1 MMVKKDF
8 ILVTIIGALVGLLVQ
23 PILANLVAAPS
34 LSARAMIF
42 FGFLVIAPLALFIAY
57 LLGKIWKV
65 IYQFAKFA
73 AVGALNT
80 FIDFGVLNLEI
91 IFSGIAGGAMYSV
104 FKGVSFLAATTNSF
118 FWNKYWTFSSRTSAN
133 TKETSKFYIVAVVG
147 WVINVSLASFVVNVM
162 SRPVSIS
169 PNLWANIGALTG
181 VAGSFLWDFLG
192 YKFLVFTDTAA
203 GKPKAEQ
210 SASGENK

>member
-1 MMVKKDF
+1 MIKKDF
-8 ILVTIIGALVGLLVQ
+8 ILVTIIGAAVGLLIQ
-23 PILANLVAAPS
+23 PIIVNLITNPS
-34 LSARAMIF
+34 FKLRLVIF
-42 FGFLVIAPLALFIAY
+42 FGFLVLAPAALFVAY
-57 LLGKIWKV
+57 LLGKIWAT

-91 IFSGIAGGAMYSV
+91 IFSGIAGGAMYSF
-104 FKGVSFLAATTNSF
+104 FKGISFLAATTNSF
-118 FWNKYWTFSSRTSAN
+118 FWNKYWTFGSRTAAN
-133 TKETSKFYIVAVVG
+133 PKETSKFYAVAIVG
-147 WVINVSLASFVVNVM
+147 WIVNVSLASFVVNAM

-192 YKFLVFTDTAA
+192 YKFLVFTDSGA
-203 GKPKAEQ
+203 GRPKAEK
-210 SASGENK
+210 SASGESK